1 MMGTGLGAAP
11 ASPAGGG
18 HAAGLGARCYLRS
31 GEALQAGAAVH
42 AGHAS
47 VPLEGAWG
55 QGEMQAQHPPGA
67 PKYPP

>member
-1 MMGTGLGAAP
+1 MGTGLGSAP
-11 ASPAGGG
+11 ASPTGGG

-31 GEALQAGAAVH
+31 GEALQAGAAIH

-47 VPLEGAWG
+47 VPLEGGARG

>member
-1 MMGTGLGAAP
+1 MGTGLGAAP

-31 GEALQAGAAVH
+31 GEALQARAAVH
-42 AGHAS
+42 ARHAS
-47 VPLEGAWG
+47 VPLEGGARG